1 MKRVMKVEIITDSIE
16 VENVAKLLDEIGV
29 YGYSII
35 NDVVGK
41 GSRGVR
47 SDYELTGL
55 FKNSYIMVVCNEV
68 EMHKIAEAI
77 RPIIRKFGGLCIVSD
92 VVMSIGKK

>member
-1 MKRVMKVEIITDSIE
+1 MKRVMKVEIITDSLE
-16 VENVAKLLDEIGV
+16 VKSITKLLDEIGV
-29 YGYSII
+29 SGYSII

-47 SDYELTGL
+47 SGDELTGL

-77 RPIIRKFGGLCIVSD
+77 RPIIKKFSGVCIVSD
-92 VVMSIGKK
+92 VVMMISKK

>member
-1 MKRVMKVEIITDSIE
+1 MKPVSKVEIIIDSVE

-29 YGYSII
+29 TGYSII

-47 SDYELTGL
+47 SGYELTDL
-55 FKNSYIMVVCNEV
+55 FKNSYIMVVCDEK
-68 EMHKIAEAI
+68 EMHRIVEAI
-77 RPIIRKFGGLCIVSD
+77 RPIVKKFGGICIVSD
-92 VVMSIGKK
+92 VVMRIRR